1 MSITYKSVTLPSSKS
16 ISNRLLLLN
25 KLHGE
30 PLELSNLSKAEDT
43 IYLVNAL
50 SNEEKVRY
58 VGEGGTSL
66 RFAMTYFSSL
76 EGSTDIYAAP
86 RLLQRPHDALWEA
99 LRAMGVDI
107 KEINSDHGQG
117 YCITGIDFQS
127 SPILGRTQQIDVNTS
142 SQFVTA
148 LLLLGS
154 SIKEGLNLRYVED
167 QMVSKPYIS
176 LTINLMRKLGL
187 SVNEHPNQLSITQQ
201 QLLPQK
207 IHVEYD
213 WSGVYAFLGGALLTR
228 NALLIDG
235 LKADDIQGDRQLL
248 EVYHTMGL
256 SNEFSA
262 SGLQINPSDFQSRPA
277 WEMDMLN
284 YPDQIMNLVV
294 LLSAFKCQ
302 GSITGIDTLFHK
314 ESNRVEALR
323 INLEKFGVALS
334 AEGSSLHFDATK
346 FTPPNEVTIN
356 TFNDHRIAM
365 AFAQLSM
372 QTALTFTDAQCVKK
386 SFPDFWNQWL
396 SVFPESRIEE
406 K

>member
-1 MSITYKSVTLPSSKS
+1 MRHLGFCK
-16 ISNRLLLLN
+16 
-25 KLHGE
+25 
-30 PLELSNLSKAEDT
+30 
-43 IYLVNAL
+43 
-50 SNEEKVRY
+50 
-58 VGEGGTSL
+58 
-66 RFAMTYFSSL
+66 
-76 EGSTDIYAAP
+76 
-86 RLLQRPHDALWEA
+86 
-99 LRAMGVDI
+99 
-107 KEINSDHGQG
+107 DHGQG

-187 SVNEHPNQLSITQQ
+187 SVNEHPNQLSIIQQ

-262 SGLQINPSDFQSRPA
+262 SGLRIDPSDVQSSPDLVI
-277 WEMDMLN
+277 DMLD

-294 LLSAFKCQ
+294 LLSAFRCQ
-302 GSITGIDTLFHK
+302 GSITGINTLFHK

-323 INLEKFGVALS
+323 VNLEKFGVSLTS
-334 AEGSSLHFDATK
+334 NDSKLHFDATR
-346 FTPPNEVTIN
+346 FTQPDEVTID

-365 AFAQLSM
+365 AFAQLSI
-372 QTALTFTDAQCVKK
+372 QSTLFFTDGQCVRK

-396 SVFPESRIEE
+396 LAFPESRIEL